1 MSLLKVFPLYFKM
14 AESSENLDNILRGQA
29 KDKVQRSLA
38 QALNRYEKQA
48 EQIKPFLLEKESE
61 KNTRAVS
68 GWQSSETIKPSTK
81 LVSREP
87 LLYLGLNKPNKQNV
101 SVINYLKNSTFL
113 SLKITVDTM
122 INVRNET

>member
-14 AESSENLDNILRGQA
+14 AKSSENLDNILRGQA

-61 KNTRAVS
+61 KILQQSQVSSRA
-68 GWQSSETIKPSTK
+68 
-81 LVSREP
+81 R
-87 LLYLGLNKPNKQNV
+87 LLNQAQNW
-101 SVINYLKNSTFL
+101 
-113 SLKITVDTM
+113 
-122 INVRNET
+122 